1 MADNKEFA
9 EQIAA
14 AMVELGTEEAL
25 GCMARVMCWVAAD
38 HGQANPIQ
46 FECDLG
52 VVTIEPKQQ
61 PLQS

>member
-1 MADNKEFA
+1 MADNKALA

-14 AMVELGTEEAL
+14 AMMAPGTDETL
-25 GCMARVMCWVAAD
+25 IFIGPVIRWVAAGHD
-38 HGQANPIQ
+38 QPIKY
-46 FECDLG
+46 G

>member
-14 AMVELGTEEAL
+14 AMVALGTDETL
-25 GCMARVMCWVAAD
+25 IFIGPVIRWVATERD
-38 HGQANPIQ
+38 QPIKY
-46 FECDLG
+46 G

>member
-14 AMVELGTEEAL
+14 AMVTLGTDEAL
-25 GCMARVMCWVAAD
+25 KCMGRVMCWVAAD
-38 HGQANPIQ
+38 HGQPIR

>member
-14 AMVELGTEEAL
+14 AMVELGTEEAI
-25 GCMARVMCWVAAD
+25 GCMSRVMCWVAA
-38 HGQANPIQ
+38 GQGQPIQ

-61 PLQS
+61 VMDS